1 MQLHEIEPIRWLAYN
16 CKKFIDALRSRKI
29 KKQWMKHGITVKL
42 REGGIMH
49 FATYRDA
56 AEALS
61 ILYNTEV
68 SAEVVRNSVRFNKPL
83 TVKVNIATI
92 TKRKE
97 VK

>member
-1 MQLHEIEPIRWLAYN
+1 MQLHEIEPIRWAAYN
-16 CKKFIDALRSRKI
+16 CIRFFDAIRLRKL
-29 KKQWMKHGITVKL
+29 KKQWMTHGITVKL
-42 REGGIMH
+42 REGGVMH
-49 FATYRDA
+49 FATYKDA

-61 ILYNTEV
+61 VLYNTEV

>member
-1 MQLHEIEPIRWLAYN
+1 MQLHEIEPIRWVAYN
-16 CKKFIDALRSRKI
+16 FKRLMDAMKVRKL

-42 REGGIMH
+42 REGGVLH
-49 FATYRDA
+49 FATYKDA

-61 ILYNTEV
+61 VLYNTKV
-68 SAEVVRNSVRFNKPL
+68 SDEAVRNSVRFNKPL

>member
-16 CKKFIDALRSRKI
+16 CKKFMDVMRGRKL

-42 REGGIMH
+42 REGGVMH
-49 FATYRDA
+49 FATYKDA

-83 TVKVNIATI
+83 TIKVNIATI

>member
-1 MQLHEIEPIRWLAYN
+1 MQLHEIEPIRWVAYN
-16 CKKFIDALRSRKI
+16 CKKFMDAFRGHKL

-42 REGGIMH
+42 REGGVMH
-49 FATYRDA
+49 FATYKDA

-61 ILYNTEV
+61 ILYNTKITDDM
-68 SAEVVRNSVRFNKPL
+68 VRNTIRFNKPL
-83 TVKVNIATI
+83 TVKVDIATI

>member
-1 MQLHEIEPIRWLAYN
+1 M
-16 CKKFIDALRSRKI
+16 DAFRGRKL

-42 REGGIMH
+42 REGGVMH
-49 FATYRDA
+49 FATYKDA

-68 SAEVVRNSVRFNKPL
+68 SAEAVRNSVRFNKPL
-83 TVKVNIATI
+83 TIKVNIATI

>member
-16 CKKFIDALRSRKI
+16 CKKFMDAMRGRKL
-29 KKQWMKHGITVKL
+29 KKQWMKHGVTVKL
-42 REGGIMH
+42 REGGVMH
-49 FATYRDA
+49 FATYKDT

-68 SAEVVRNSVRFNKPL
+68 SAEVVRNAVRFNKPL

>member
-1 MQLHEIEPIRWLAYN
+1 MQLHEIEPIRWVVYSFN
-16 CKKFIDALRSRKI
+16 KFIDALKKRKL
-29 KKQWMKHGITVKL
+29 KKQWMKHGITVRL
-42 REGGIMH
+42 REGGVLH

-68 SAEVVRNSVRFNKPL
+68 SAEAVRNSVRFNKPL

>member
-1 MQLHEIEPIRWLAYN
+1 MQLHEIEPIRWVAYN
-16 CKKFIDALRSRKI
+16 VKKFVDALKNRKL

-42 REGGIMH
+42 REGGVLH
-49 FATYRDA
+49 FATYKDT
-56 AEALS
+56 AEALA

-68 SAEVVRNSVRFNKPL
+68 SAEAVRNSVRFNKPL
-83 TVKVNIATI
+83 TVKVDIATI

>member
-16 CKKFIDALRSRKI
+16 CKNFMDALRSRKL

-42 REGGIMH
+42 REGGVMH
-49 FATYRDA
+49 FATYKDA

-68 SAEVVRNSVRFNKPL
+68 SAEAVRNSVRFSKPL
-83 TVKVNIATI
+83 TIKVNIATI

>member
-1 MQLHEIEPIRWLAYN
+1 MQLHEIDPIRWVVYN
-16 CKKFIDALRSRKI
+16 CKKFMDAVRGRKL
-29 KKQWMKHGITVKL
+29 KKQWMRHGITVNL
-42 REGGIMH
+42 REGGVMH
-49 FATYRDA
+49 FAAYKDA

-61 ILYNTEV
+61 ILYGTEV
-68 SAEVVRNSVRFNKPL
+68 SAEVVRNAVRFNKPL

>member
-1 MQLHEIEPIRWLAYN
+1 MQLHEIEPIRWIAYN
-16 CKKFIDALRSRKI
+16 CKKFMDALKNRKL

-42 REGGIMH
+42 REGGVMH
-49 FATYRDA
+49 FATYKDA

-61 ILYNTEV
+61 ILYNTKV
-68 SAEVVRNSVRFNKPL
+68 SDEAVRNSVRFNKPL
-83 TVKVNIATI
+83 TVKVDIATI

>member
-1 MQLHEIEPIRWLAYN
+1 MQLHEIASINWMVYN
-16 CKKFIDALRSRKI
+16 FKQLMDALKNRKL
-29 KKQWMKHGITVKL
+29 KRQWMKHGITVKL
-42 REGGIMH
+42 REGGVMH
-49 FATYRDA
+49 FATYKDA

-61 ILYNTEV
+61 IVYNTEV
-68 SAEVVRNSVRFNKPL
+68 SAEAVRNSVRFNKPL

>member
-1 MQLHEIEPIRWLAYN
+1 MQLHEIEPIRWIAYN
-16 CKKFIDALRSRKI
+16 FKKFMDALKNRKL

-42 REGGIMH
+42 REGGVMH
-49 FATYRDA
+49 FATYKDV

-61 ILYNTEV
+61 ILYKTKVTDEM
-68 SAEVVRNSVRFNKPL
+68 VRNAVRFNKPL
-83 TVKVNIATI
+83 TIKVNIATI

>member
-1 MQLHEIEPIRWLAYN
+1 MQLHEIEPIRWIAYN
-16 CKKFIDALRSRKI
+16 FKKFMDAFGGRKL
-29 KKQWMKHGITVKL
+29 KKQWMKHGYTAKL
-42 REGGIMH
+42 REGGVMH

-68 SAEVVRNSVRFNKPL
+68 SSEAVRNSVRFNKPL

>member
-1 MQLHEIEPIRWLAYN
+1 MQLHKIATINWMTYN
-16 CKKFIDALRSRKI
+16 FKRLIDAMKVRKL

-42 REGGIMH
+42 REGGVLH

-68 SAEVVRNSVRFNKPL
+68 SAEAVRNSVRFNKPL

>member
-1 MQLHEIEPIRWLAYN
+1 MQLYKIATINWMTYN
-16 CKKFIDALRSRKI
+16 FKQFMDDISGRKL

-68 SAEVVRNSVRFNKPL
+68 SPESVRNSVRFNKPL

>member
-1 MQLHEIEPIRWLAYN
+1 MQLHEITPINWMTYN
-16 CKKFIDALRSRKI
+16 IKRLMDAVKVRKL

-42 REGGIMH
+42 REGGVLH
-49 FATYRDA
+49 FATYKDA

-68 SAEVVRNSVRFNKPL
+68 SAEAVRNSVRFNKPL

>member
-1 MQLHEIEPIRWLAYN
+1 MQLHEIEPIRWVSYN
-16 CKKFIDALRSRKI
+16 VKKFMDALRNRKL

-42 REGGIMH
+42 REGGVMH
-49 FATYRDA
+49 FATYKDA

-61 ILYNTEV
+61 VLYNTEV
-68 SAEVVRNSVRFNKPL
+68 SAEAVRNSVRFNKPL
-83 TVKVNIATI
+83 TIKVNIATI

>member
-1 MQLHEIEPIRWLAYN
+1 MQLYEIEPIRWVSYN
-16 CKKFIDALRSRKI
+16 VKKFMDALRNRKL

-42 REGGIMH
+42 REGGVMH
-49 FATYRDA
+49 FATYKDA

-61 ILYNTEV
+61 VLYNTEV
-68 SAEVVRNSVRFNKPL
+68 SAEAVRNSVRFNKPL
-83 TVKVNIATI
+83 TVKVDIATI

>member
-1 MQLHEIEPIRWLAYN
+1 MQLHEIEPIRWITYN
-16 CKKFIDALRSRKI
+16 FEKVVDAMRNRKL

-42 REGGIMH
+42 REGGVMH
-49 FATYRDA
+49 FATYKDA

-61 ILYNTEV
+61 ILYNTKV
-68 SAEVVRNSVRFNKPL
+68 SDEVVRNSVRFNKPL
-83 TVKVNIATI
+83 TVKVDIATI

>member
-1 MQLHEIEPIRWLAYN
+1 MQLHEIEPIRWMAYN
-16 CKKFIDALRSRKI
+16 LKQVMDALRVRKL

-42 REGGIMH
+42 REGGVLH
-49 FATYRDA
+49 FATYKDA
-56 AEALS
+56 SEALS
-61 ILYNTEV
+61 ILYGTEV
-68 SAEVVRNSVRFNKPL
+68 SAEVVRNAVRFNKPL